1 MCVCVCLCVWCVFVC
16 GVRVYVCAW
25 CVCVVCV
32 CVCVCVCGVCLCVI
46 LINYMSIKEL
56 TYSVPSLFDHIVIV
70 SPLKFVFVRVSIKV
84 GYCIA
89 SLLKRGTLIQLFGL
103 RTSLLQINMAIK

>member
-1 MCVCVCLCVWCVFVC
+1 MC
-16 GVRVYVCAW
+16 
-25 CVCVVCV
+25 VCV
-32 CVCVCVCGVCLCVI
+32 CVCVCVFVCMCVCVCVCCVVCVCLCVV

-56 TYSVPSLFDHIVIV
+56 TYSVPSLFDYIVIV

-103 RTSLLQINMAIK
+103 RTSLLQINMAIN